1 MTIQKICSIS
11 RQIILRKLIILIQDF
26 ALIRKP
32 FGVGMSDDSADVAG
46 GTESG
51 LGLRLG
57 PPGGLYV
64 VDAGNRFGLT
74 FVRR

>member
-1 MTIQKICSIS
+1 M
-11 RQIILRKLIILIQDF
+11 QDF
-26 ALIRKP
+26 ALIRIP
-32 FGVGMSDDSADVAG
+32 FGVGMSDDSADIAG
-46 GTESG
+46 ETESG

-64 VDAGNRFGLT
+64 DDVGNKSGLT